1 MPSPKYFK
9 CNVLLD
15 IYFLLEV
22 VTRNIFEVKIH
33 IEKIDLTQRD
43 CRNISRQNT

>member
-22 VTRNIFEVKIH
+22 VTRWVSKHNSLLSITKVSFITYTM
-33 IEKIDLTQRD
+33 I
-43 CRNISRQNT
+43 NGA